1 MKYKIVPKK
10 NIEFIV
16 EGEDAGDALVN
27 FATNMD
33 SDMNLYFEAIPVVEK
48 RETAG
53 WEIVKRTEPDGICDT
68 VEIGELNLTSGSVCI
83 TDPCYN
89 HDVWCRMN
97 NVPVVPGNY
106 RCVVHY
112 SDEGEWGWRVAKIG
126 IYRDSNVREEM
137 DFDCISDL
145 IGDIGVD
152 AGLAGIF
159 QDKPDFTDEQWH
171 DLCNDIRNGDAWLVS
186 GREMRGFFSS
196 SGFGDGGY
204 DVYGHRFNGV
214 GPGYDGIEIVF
225 IGDDEGDEDD
235 EI

>member
-1 MKYKIVPKK
+1 MLFKIVPKK
-10 NIEFIV
+10 NIELFA

-27 FATNMD
+27 FATHMD
-33 SDMNLYFEAIPVVEK
+33 TDMNLYFETVPVVDEEK
-48 RETAG
+48 VNG
-53 WEIVKRTEPDGICDT
+53 WEIEKRVDSEERCNTFEL
-68 VEIGELNLTSGSVCI
+68 GELHLTSGKVCI

-89 HDVWCRMN
+89 KDVWCRMN
-97 NVPVVPGNY
+97 NVPVVPGDYN
-106 RCVVHY
+106 CVVHF

-145 IGDIGVD
+145 IGNIGVD

-171 DLCNDIRNGDAWLVS
+171 DFCNDIRDGDAWLVS
-186 GREMRGFFSS
+186 GRDMRGFFSS

-204 DVYGHRFNGV
+204 DVYGHRFNGA

-225 IGDDEGDEDD
+225 IGDEEDEE
-235 EI
+235 